1 MYDVIVIGAGIVGSY
16 TAHELAR
23 LGYSVCV
30 LEKQPRPGHK
40 TSCTGIVSRACLEM
54 LPAGPG
60 IIQWE
65 AHSAKIFSPAGK
77 YIRVERDST
86 QAYILDR
93 AALDRLMAKQAKA
106 KGAEFHFSTT
116 VSGARTDG
124 NCVQVQATRHGEPGG
139 FTARAAVIASGSA
152 AGITRSAGLGQ
163 VHEYAQGAQAQAE
176 RKNVAEVEVYSGA
189 GTAPGFFAWLV
200 PSSQAHVKVGLL
212 CRGNPKPYITALLE
226 RLAQQGKI
234 NQAVH
239 DISYGTIP
247 LKPISRTYTD
257 RLLVVGDAAGQA
269 KPTTGGGIYFGLL
282 CARLAV
288 QTLDESLKINDLSK
302 RRLALYQRRWH
313 KVLKNELAI
322 DYWAHRFYQEL
333 DDKQI
338 EHIFKIIERHGIHES
353 LLASPDITFD
363 WHSLVILDAIKH
375 RSLQRS
381 LEKLKAAPFRLFD
394 GRTRSN

>member
-1 MYDVIVIGAGIVGSY
+1 MYDVVIIGAGIVGSY

-30 LEKQPRPGHK
+30 LEKQQQPGHK
-40 TSCTGIVSRACLEM
+40 TSCTGIVSRECLEM
-54 LPAGPG
+54 LPAGPS

-77 YIRVERDST
+77 YIRVERDAT

-93 AALDRLMAKQAKA
+93 AALDRLMAKQAKE

-116 VSGARTDG
+116 VSGTRTDG
-124 NCVQVQATRHGEPGG
+124 NCVQVQATRHGEPTG
-139 FTARAAVIASGSA
+139 FAARVAVIASGSA

-163 VHEYAQGAQAQAE
+163 VHEYAQGAQTRAE
-176 RKNVAEVEVYSGA
+176 RKNVDEVEVYSGT

-200 PSSQAHVKVGLL
+200 PSGQAHAKVGLL

-234 NQAVH
+234 NQAAH

-257 RLLVVGDAAGQA
+257 RLVVVGDAAGQV

-282 CARLAV
+282 CACLAV

-333 DDKQI
+333 DDRQI

-363 WHSLVILDAIKH
+363 WHSKVILDAVKH

-381 LEKLKAAPFRLFD
+381 LEKLKIASLRGFNI
-394 GRTRSN
+394 RS